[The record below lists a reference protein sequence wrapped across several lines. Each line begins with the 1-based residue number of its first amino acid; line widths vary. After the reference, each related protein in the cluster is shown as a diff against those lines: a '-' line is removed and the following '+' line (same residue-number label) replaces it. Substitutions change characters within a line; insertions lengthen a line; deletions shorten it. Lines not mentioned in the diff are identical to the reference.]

1 MIKTLEEKTMQ
12 DEEVCRYLK
21 LVDRRLFI
29 LTHSGIN
36 WKPEYGSEMEAI
48 DRELAGLRVMIDRSG
63 A

>member
-1 MIKTLEEKTMQ
+1 MT
-12 DEEVCRYLK
+12 DEEVCRYLE

-36 WKPEYGSEMEAI
+36 WKPEYGSEMEAL